1 MLVLRPFSTKTLDTP
16 CYRDFRKAFASKFFK
31 TPDGPLRLSG
41 VFHFRS
47 PLMRLS
53 TSAQFIANQ
62 ANAQQ
67 STGPKT
73 PEGKAIAARNNFRHG
88 FTGEFTVLPWEQQE
102 EFDRLLNALRDEHKA
117 ADLTERILVDK
128 MAQALWLT
136 KRALMLQHVTFNHE
150 LPTCDDEKQLAL
162 YIRYH
167 TTHERNFHKCLNDLL
182 RLRAEKRKQQIGFE
196 SHKRKEADQTR
207 RAAGEDRKKELH
219 RYAVLLAEA
228 KLDHQLLQT
237 STLRPGNSVHT
248 SEENTKVRTQQA
260 A

>member
-1 MLVLRPFSTKTLDTP
+1 
-16 CYRDFRKAFASKFFK
+16 
-31 TPDGPLRLSG
+31 
-41 VFHFRS
+41 
-47 PLMRLS
+47 MRLS
-53 TSAQFIANQ
+53 TSAQFIANRS
-62 ANAQQ
+62 NAQQ

-73 PEGKAIAARNNFRHG
+73 PEGKAISARNNFRHG
-88 FTGEFTVLPWEQQE
+88 FTGEFTVLPWEDQSE
-102 EFDRLLNALRDEHKA
+102 YDRLMDALRDEHKPSC
-117 ADLTERILVDK
+117 LTERILVDK

-162 YIRYH
+162 YIRYQ
-167 TTHERNFHKCLNDLL
+167 TSHERNFHKCLNDLL

-219 RYAVLLAEA
+219 QYAVLLAEA
-228 KLDHQLLQT
+228 KFEHQKIQNFNVRHSLAPVSGT
-237 STLRPGNSVHT
+237 ESRAM
-248 SEENTKVRTQQA
+248 EATKA